1 MRRKRIGFAAAAV
14 ACAAFAAWVAVATA
28 APARPAATKVTL
40 QLKWVTQAQ
49 FAGYYAALEKGFY
62 DKAGLDVTI
71 KVGGPSITPE
81 TVVAGKRAEF
91 GLDWLPNLFATRD
104 NFRQHVV
111 DLSQLTRVVQSTGT
125 GSLSSQLGADLLD
138 GASITYVGIS
148 LGGVLGTLFTAASPV
163 PRYSVL
169 NVAGGDLVG
178 VLSTA
183 PAFAPRFAVL

>member
-91 GLDWLPNLFATRD
+91 GLDWLPNLFATREK
-104 NFRQHVV
+104 
-111 DLSQLTRVVQSTGT
+111 
-125 GSLSSQLGADLLD
+125 GSKL
-138 GASITYVGIS
+138 V
-148 LGGVLGTLFTAASPV
+148 
-163 PRYSVL
+163 SVAQ
-169 NVAGGDLVG
+169 V
-178 VLSTA
+178 
-183 PAFAPRFAVL
+183 FARSG